1 MEIFWA
7 NVKKLIKDQNTTQ
20 EWVANTSG
28 ISFRTFQ
35 NWMTR
40 KRLPDADEAYKIAAS
55 LKTTVEFL
63 VTGEEPRNY
72 ASEKLDKIIPHVEEI
87 IRIAKQ

>member
-1 MEIFWA
+1 MDTFWT
-7 NVKKLIKDQNTTQ
+7 NVKKLIKEQNTTQ
-20 EWVANTSG
+20 EWVANASG

-40 KRLPDADEAYKIAAS
+40 KRLPDADEAFKIAAA

-63 VTGEEPRNY
+63 ITGKNPHNF
-72 ASEKLDKIIPHVEEI
+72 AQEKLSEVTERIEDAL
-87 IRIAKQ
+87 RIAKG

>member
-1 MEIFWA
+1 VEIFWS
-7 NVKKLIKDQNTTQ
+7 NVKRLIKEQNTTQ

-40 KRLPDADEAYKIAAS
+40 KRLPDADEAFKIASA

-63 VTGEEPRNY
+63 VTGAEPQNH
-72 ASEKLDKIIPHVEEI
+72 AAEKLEKIKEI
-87 IRIAKQ
+87 LK